1 MTQIPM
7 MRAIAITEPGSADV
21 LQPVDLPRPTA
32 GPGEVVIRVAAAGV
46 NAPDL
51 AQRRGVYDPPPDAS
65 PLPGL
70 EVAGEIVAVGDGVE
84 RWRVGAA
91 VVALTHG
98 GGYAEYVAVA
108 AGQVLPCPTGWS
120 LIEAAALPETFF
132 TVEQTLVMRAG
143 LAEGMQVLVHGAAG
157 GIGGAAIQLSRL
169 HGAEAI
175 AVVSTKQKADYALSL
190 GARAAIRHDNE
201 DVVAQCKALTD
212 GRGADRIVDVIGGDM
227 LDNNI
232 RAAARFGHIVIIS
245 TLSGGK
251 SEINAGLILAKQ
263 LTLSGSTLRPQSAAT
278 KAAIAAS
285 LESSAWPA
293 LADGR
298 ISRPRIQALPL
309 DRAAAAHR
317 LMEDRSF
324 FGKVVLVTNWGET
337 LLTTGLDG
345 DNPIEMA

>member
-7 MRAIAITEPGSADV
+7 MRAIAITEPGAPDV
-21 LQPVDLPRPTA
+21 LQPVDLPRPSA
-32 GPGEVVIRVAAAGV
+32 GPGDVVIRVAAAGV

-70 EVAGEIVAVGDGVE
+70 EVAGEIVAVGEGVE
-84 RWRVGAA
+84 RWRVGTP
-91 VVALTHG
+91 VIALTHG
-98 GGYAEYVAVA
+98 GGYADYVAVA
-108 AGQVLPCPTGWS
+108 AGQVLPCPAGWS

-132 TVEQTLVMRAG
+132 TVQQTLVMRAG
-143 LAEGMQVLVHGAAG
+143 LHEGMQVLVHGAAG
-157 GIGGAAIQLSRL
+157 GIGGAAIQLARL

-175 AVVSTKQKADYALSL
+175 AVVSTEEKADYAKAL
-190 GARAAIRHDNE
+190 GARAIIRHDRE
-201 DVVAQCKALTD
+201 DVVQRTRELTD
-212 GRGADRIVDVIGGDM
+212 GRGADRIVDIIGGDM
-227 LDNNI
+227 LDRNI
-232 RAAARFGHIVIIS
+232 HAAARFGHIVIIS

-251 SEINAGLILAKQ
+251 SEISAGLVLAKQ
-263 LTLSGSTLRPQSAAT
+263 LTLSGSTLRPQSRAV
-278 KAAIAAS
+278 KAAIAES
-285 LESSAWPA
+285 LEASAWPA

-298 ISRPRIQALPL
+298 IRRPRIRALPL

-317 LMEDRSF
+317 MMEDRSF

-337 LLTTGLDG
+337 LLPTGLDG